1 MPFDD
6 LTYKSEDEL
15 LSATPPEP
23 TFHLNAVLGMVEH
36 YSKNDMQ
43 DKAMEEMLKT
53 GIIHEKQWLVL
64 GPFDNTSGI
73 GYDTAYIAEDATEID
88 LTAEYDGVVDGEE
101 SKVKWQKSADENFNG
116 FIDFG
121 RNKDWLVSYAWV
133 TIDSPDEREV
143 QFRFGSDDQ
152 SKVWLNGKEVY
163 AFPEHRSAQAD
174 NETIPVTLK
183 AGKNS
188 VLVKICNEE
197 LSWGFYFRITDTDGK
212 PIPDLKIDEIQD
224 NQ

>member
-1 MPFDD
+1 M
-6 LTYKSEDEL
+6 

-23 TFHLNAVLGMVEH
+23 EFHLNAVLGMVEY

-53 GIIHEKQWLVL
+53 GIIHENQWLVL
-64 GPFDNTSGI
+64 GPFDNTGGI
-73 GYDTAYIAEDATEID
+73 GYDTAYITEDATEID
-88 LTAEYDGVVDGEE
+88 LTAEYDGVADGEE
-101 SKVKWQKSADENFNG
+101 RKVRWQKSTDETFNG

-163 AFPEHRSAQAD
+163 AFPEYRWAKVD

-183 AGKNS
+183 AGKNTI
-188 VLVKICNEE
+188 LVKICNEE
-197 LSWGFYFRITDTDGK
+197 LSLGFLLPHY
-212 PIPDLKIDEIQD
+212 
-224 NQ
+224 